1 MPDEPQ
7 PSDADWTRR
16 HLWHIQ
22 PVRDLLLVGIV
33 VSIVWAGY
41 ALRYITIPL
50 IVALGL
56 AYLVEP
62 LVRWVSARFRVSR
75 GAVVGGVTGAIVLGA
90 ASGTFV
96 LIPSVIRQ
104 SEAIVNKVQSGAL
117 KESIGKFQE
126 QLPEAFRKEV
136 ADWIVWI
143 ESATDIDLNGDRQA
157 GKAPMTEQP
166 SGMMTDPQAG
176 PLEPSANESTN
187 RAASR
192 SIWDVGLAFLGA
204 RSGDIAGFIFGVL
217 SLIFAAALVP
227 FYFYF
232 FSVHFPDIVG
242 FLDSLIPDGAKGE
255 VHRLTKQMDAAV
267 AGFVR
272 GRIVIA
278 AIMAVLFTVGWAFCG
293 VPYSLTLGVA
303 AGVLA
308 VVPYLSGVVLL
319 LAVPMLAVAQ
329 LQLPEAERMSML
341 WIVLGPTI
349 VFAAVQALEG
359 NVLTPIIAG
368 RATNL
373 DPVTVF
379 VAILAGGSVAGV
391 YGMLLAIPLAACA
404 KILIKEVALPRIRAW
419 AAGTVSDP
427 LPLDDR

>member
-7 PSDADWTRR
+7 PSEADWTRR

-62 LVRWVSARFRVSR
+62 LVRWVTARFRVSR
-75 GAVVGGVTGAIVLGA
+75 SAVVGGVTGAIVIGA

-104 SEAIVNKVQSGAL
+104 SEAIVDKVQSGAL
-117 KESIGKFQE
+117 KKSIGEFE
-126 QLPEAFRKEV
+126 AQLPEAFRKEV

-143 ESATDIDLNGDRQA
+143 ESTTDVDLNGDRLA
-157 GKAPMTEQP
+157 GKVPVSEP
-166 SGMMTDPQAG
+166 HAG
-176 PLEPSANESTN
+176 PPEPTTNEPTN

-217 SLIFAAALVP
+217 SLLFAAALVP

-242 FLDSLIPDGAKGE
+242 FLDSLIPDGAKSE

-278 AIMAVLFTVGWAFCG
+278 AIMAVLFTAGWAFCG
-293 VPYSLTLGVA
+293 VPYALTLGVA

-341 WIVLGPTI
+341 WVVLGPTI

>member
-7 PSDADWTRR
+7 PSETDWTRR

-33 VSIVWAGY
+33 VAIVWAGY

-62 LVRWVSARFRVSR
+62 LVRWISARFRVSR
-75 GAVVGGVTGAIVLGA
+75 TAVVGGVTGAIVLGA

-117 KESIGKFQE
+117 KKSIGEFQA
-126 QLPEAFRKEV
+126 QLPEAFRKDV
-136 ADWIVWI
+136 TDWILWI
-143 ESATDIDLNGDRQA
+143 ESTTDVDLNGDRLA
-157 GKAPMTEQP
+157 GKDPVSEP
-166 SGMMTDPQAG
+166 HVGPTDTATN
-176 PLEPSANESTN
+176 EPTN

-217 SLIFAAALVP
+217 SLLFAAALVP

-242 FLDSLIPDGAKGE
+242 FLDSLIPDGAKSE

-293 VPYSLTLGVA
+293 VPYALTLGVA

-341 WIVLGPTI
+341 WVVLGPSI

-419 AAGTVSDP
+419 AAGTVNDP

>member
-7 PSDADWTRR
+7 QSEADWTRR

-33 VSIVWAGY
+33 FAIVWAGY

-62 LVRWVSARFRVSR
+62 LVRWLSTRFRLSR

-117 KESIGKFQE
+117 KASIGEFQA
-126 QLPEAFRKEV
+126 QLPEAFRKEA
-136 ADWIVWI
+136 ADWIMWI
-143 ESATDIDLNGDRQA
+143 ETTTDVDLNGDKLA
-157 GKAPMTEQP
+157 GKVPLVEP
-166 SGMMTDPQAG
+166 HAG
-176 PLEPSANESTN
+176 PVDPTAIEAPIRTP
-187 RAASR
+187 SR
-192 SIWDVGLAFLGA
+192 SIWEVGLAFLGA
-204 RSGDIAGFIFGVL
+204 RSGDIAGFVFGVL
-217 SLIFAAALVP
+217 SLLFAAALVP

-232 FSVHFPDIVG
+232 FSVHFPDIVA

-255 VHRLTKQMDAAV
+255 VHRLTGQMDAAV

-278 AIMAVLFTVGWAFCG
+278 AIMAVLFTVGWALCG
-293 VPYSLTLGVA
+293 VPYALTLGVA

-341 WIVLGPTI
+341 WVLLGPTI

-404 KILIKEVALPRIRAW
+404 KILIREVALPRIRAW
-419 AAGTVSDP
+419 AAGTVNDP

>member
-7 PSDADWTRR
+7 PNEADWTRR

-22 PVRDLLLVGIV
+22 PVRDLLLVGILV
-33 VSIVWAGY
+33 AIVWAGY

-62 LVRWVSARFRVSR
+62 LVRLVSERFKASR
-75 GAVVGGVTGAIVLGA
+75 TAVVGGMTGAIVLGA
-90 ASGTFV
+90 AGGTFV

-104 SEAIVNKVQSGAL
+104 SESIVNKVQSGAL
-117 KESIGKFQE
+117 KKSIGEFQS
-126 QLPEAFRKEV
+126 QLPEAFREEV

-143 ESATDIDLNGDRQA
+143 ESMTDVDLNGDRLA
-157 GKAPMTEQP
+157 GKVPVTEQP
-166 SGMMTDPQAG
+166 AESVADPQVRTAET
-176 PLEPSANESTN
+176 PANESLN

-192 SIWDVGLAFLGA
+192 SIWEVGLAFLGA

-278 AIMAVLFTVGWAFCG
+278 TIMAVLFTVGWAICG
-293 VPYSLTLGVA
+293 VPYALTLGVA

-308 VVPYLSGVVLL
+308 LVPYLSGVVLL

-329 LQLPEAERMSML
+329 LQQPDAERMSML
-341 WIVLGPTI
+341 WVVLGPTI

-404 KILIKEVALPRIRAW
+404 KILIREVALPRIRAW

>member
-7 PSDADWTRR
+7 PSEADWTRR

-62 LVRWVSARFRVSR
+62 LVRWISARFRVSR
-75 GAVVGGVTGAIVLGA
+75 SAVVGGVTGAIVLGA

-117 KESIGKFQE
+117 KKSIGEFQA

-136 ADWIVWI
+136 ADWILWI
-143 ESATDIDLNGDRQA
+143 ESTTDVDLNGDRLA
-157 GKAPMTEQP
+157 GREPVSEQR
-166 SGMMTDPQAG
+166 AG
-176 PLEPSANESTN
+176 PTEPATYEPTN

-217 SLIFAAALVP
+217 SLLFAAALVP

-242 FLDSLIPDGAKGE
+242 FLDSLIPDGAKGD

-278 AIMAVLFTVGWAFCG
+278 VIMAVLFTVGWAFCG
-293 VPYSLTLGVA
+293 VPYALTLGVA

-329 LQLPEAERMSML
+329 LQLPETERMSML
-341 WIVLGPTI
+341 WVVLGPTI

-419 AAGTVSDP
+419 AAGTVNDP

>member
-1 MPDEPQ
+1 MPDEPR
-7 PSDADWTRR
+7 PSETDWTRR

-33 VSIVWAGY
+33 VAIVWAGY

-62 LVRWVSARFRVSR
+62 LVRWISARFRVSR
-75 GAVVGGVTGAIVLGA
+75 AAVVGGVTGAIVLGA

-117 KESIGKFQE
+117 KKSIGEFQA

-143 ESATDIDLNGDRQA
+143 ESTTDVDLNGDRLA
-157 GKAPMTEQP
+157 GKSPVPEQ
-166 SGMMTDPQAG
+166 QAG
-176 PLEPSANESTN
+176 PADATAIEPSN

-204 RSGDIAGFIFGVL
+204 RSGDIAGFIFGIL
-217 SLIFAAALVP
+217 SLLFAAALVP

-242 FLDSLIPDGAKGE
+242 FLDSLIPDGARGE

-293 VPYSLTLGVA
+293 VPYALTLGVA

-329 LQLPEAERMSML
+329 LQLPETERMSML
-341 WIVLGPTI
+341 WVVLGPTI

-404 KILIKEVALPRIRAW
+404 KILIREVALPRIRAW
-419 AAGTVSDP
+419 ATGTAKDP

>member
-1 MPDEPQ
+1 MPDEPR
-7 PSDADWTRR
+7 PSELDWTRR

-33 VSIVWAGY
+33 VAIVWAGY

-62 LVRWVSARFRVSR
+62 LVRWVSSRFRIGR
-75 GAVVGGVTGAIVLGA
+75 TAVVGGVTGAIVLGA

-96 LIPSVIRQ
+96 LIPSVVRQ

-117 KESIGKFQE
+117 KASIGEFQA

-136 ADWIVWI
+136 ADWLAWI
-143 ESATDIDLNGDRQA
+143 ETTTDVDLNGDRRA
-157 GKAPMTEQP
+157 GQSPIGPVDPAAPEQP
-166 SGMMTDPQAG
+166 MRA
-176 PLEPSANESTN
+176 SA
-187 RAASR
+187 R
-192 SIWDVGLAFLGA
+192 SIWDVSLAFLGA
-204 RSGDIAGFIFGVL
+204 RSGDIAGFVFGML
-217 SLIFAAALVP
+217 SLLFAAALVP

-242 FLDSLIPDGAKGE
+242 FLDSLVPVGGKGE
-255 VHRLTKQMDAAV
+255 VHRLAGQMDAAV

-278 AIMAVLFTVGWAFCG
+278 VIMAVLFTIGWAFCG
-293 VPYSLTLGVA
+293 VPYALTLGVA

-341 WIVLGPTI
+341 WVVLGPTI

-404 KILIKEVALPRIRAW
+404 KIVIKEVALPRIRAW
-419 AAGTVSDP
+419 EAGTGSDP

>member
-1 MPDEPQ
+1 MPDEPR
-7 PSDADWTRR
+7 PSELDWTRR

-33 VSIVWAGY
+33 VAIVWAGY

-62 LVRWVSARFRVSR
+62 LVRWVSSRFRIGR
-75 GAVVGGVTGAIVLGA
+75 TAVVGGVTGAIVLGA

-96 LIPSVIRQ
+96 LIPSVVRQ

-117 KESIGKFQE
+117 KASIGEFQA
-126 QLPEAFRKEV
+126 QLPEAFRKDV
-136 ADWIVWI
+136 ADWLAWI
-143 ESATDIDLNGDRQA
+143 ETTTDVDLNGDRRA
-157 GKAPMTEQP
+157 GQSPIGPVDPAAPEQP
-166 SGMMTDPQAG
+166 MRA
-176 PLEPSANESTN
+176 SA
-187 RAASR
+187 R
-192 SIWDVGLAFLGA
+192 SIWDVSLAFLGA
-204 RSGDIAGFIFGVL
+204 RSGDIAGFVFGML
-217 SLIFAAALVP
+217 SLLFAAALVP

-242 FLDSLIPDGAKGE
+242 FLDSLVPVGGKGE
-255 VHRLTKQMDAAV
+255 VHRLAGQMDAAV

-278 AIMAVLFTVGWAFCG
+278 VIMAVLFTIGWAFCG
-293 VPYSLTLGVA
+293 VPYALTLGVA

-341 WIVLGPTI
+341 WVVLGPTI

-404 KILIKEVALPRIRAW
+404 KIVIKEVALPRIRAW

>member
-7 PSDADWTRR
+7 PSETDWTRR

-33 VSIVWAGY
+33 VAIVWAGY

-62 LVRWVSARFRVSR
+62 LVRWISARFRVSR
-75 GAVVGGVTGAIVLGA
+75 AAVVGGVTGAIVLGA

-117 KESIGKFQE
+117 KKSIGEFQA
-126 QLPEAFRKEV
+126 QLPEAFRKDV
-136 ADWIVWI
+136 TDWILWI
-143 ESATDIDLNGDRQA
+143 ESTTDVDLNGDRLA
-157 GKAPMTEQP
+157 GKVPVSEQHAEPTE
-166 SGMMTDPQAG
+166 TATN
-176 PLEPSANESTN
+176 EPTN

-217 SLIFAAALVP
+217 SLLFAAALVP

-278 AIMAVLFTVGWAFCG
+278 AIMAVLFTVGWAVCG
-293 VPYSLTLGVA
+293 VPYALTLGVA

-341 WIVLGPTI
+341 WVLLGPTI

-404 KILIKEVALPRIRAW
+404 KIVIKEVALPRIRAW
-419 AAGTVSDP
+419 AAGTVNDP

>member
-7 PSDADWTRR
+7 PSETDWTRR

-33 VSIVWAGY
+33 VAIVWAGY

-62 LVRWVSARFRVSR
+62 LVHWISARFRVSR
-75 GAVVGGVTGAIVLGA
+75 AAVVGGVTGAIVLGA

-117 KESIGKFQE
+117 KKSIGEFQA
-126 QLPEAFRKEV
+126 QLPEAFRKDV
-136 ADWIVWI
+136 TDWILWI
-143 ESATDIDLNGDRQA
+143 ESTTDVDLNGDRLA
-157 GKAPMTEQP
+157 GKVPVSEQHAEPTE
-166 SGMMTDPQAG
+166 TATN
-176 PLEPSANESTN
+176 EPTN

-217 SLIFAAALVP
+217 SLLFAAALVP

-278 AIMAVLFTVGWAFCG
+278 AIMAVLFTVGWAVCG
-293 VPYSLTLGVA
+293 VPYALTLGVA

-341 WIVLGPTI
+341 WVVLGPTI

-419 AAGTVSDP
+419 AAGTVNDP

>member
-1 MPDEPQ
+1 MPDEPR
-7 PSDADWTRR
+7 PSETDWTRR

-33 VSIVWAGY
+33 VAIVWAGY

-75 GAVVGGVTGAIVLGA
+75 AAVVGGVTGAIVLGA

-96 LIPSVIRQ
+96 LVRSVIRQ

-117 KESIGKFQE
+117 KKSIGEFQA

-143 ESATDIDLNGDRQA
+143 ESTTDVDLNGDRLA
-157 GKAPMTEQP
+157 GKSPVPEQ
-166 SGMMTDPQAG
+166 QVG
-176 PLEPSANESTN
+176 PAEPTAIEPAN

-204 RSGDIAGFIFGVL
+204 RSGDIAGFIFGIL
-217 SLIFAAALVP
+217 SLLFAAALVP

-242 FLDSLIPDGAKGE
+242 FLDSLIPDGARGE

-293 VPYSLTLGVA
+293 VPYALTLGVA

-341 WIVLGPTI
+341 WVVLGPTI

-404 KILIKEVALPRIRAW
+404 KILIREVALPRIRAW
-419 AAGTVSDP
+419 AAGTANDP

>member
-7 PSDADWTRR
+7 PSEADWTRR

-33 VSIVWAGY
+33 VAIVWAGY

-62 LVRWVSARFRVSR
+62 LVRWISARFRVSR
-75 GAVVGGVTGAIVLGA
+75 SAVVGGVTGAIVLGA

-117 KESIGKFQE
+117 KKSIGEFQA

-143 ESATDIDLNGDRQA
+143 ESTTDVDLNGDRLA
-157 GKAPMTEQP
+157 GKEPVSEQR
-166 SGMMTDPQAG
+166 AG
-176 PLEPSANESTN
+176 PTEPATNDPTN

-217 SLIFAAALVP
+217 SLLFAAALVP

-242 FLDSLIPDGAKGE
+242 FLDSLIPDGAKSD

-278 AIMAVLFTVGWAFCG
+278 AIMAVLFTAGWAFCG
-293 VPYSLTLGVA
+293 VPYALTLGVA

-329 LQLPEAERMSML
+329 LQLPETERMSML
-341 WIVLGPTI
+341 WVVLGPSI

-419 AAGTVSDP
+419 AAGTANDP

>member
-1 MPDEPQ
+1 
-7 PSDADWTRR
+7 
-16 HLWHIQ
+16 
-22 PVRDLLLVGIV
+22 
-33 VSIVWAGY
+33 
-41 ALRYITIPL
+41 
-50 IVALGL
+50 VALGL

-62 LVRWVSARFRVSR
+62 LVRWVSSRFRIGR
-75 GAVVGGVTGAIVLGA
+75 TAVVGGVTGAIVLGA

-96 LIPSVIRQ
+96 LIPSVVRQ

-117 KESIGKFQE
+117 KASIGEFQA

-136 ADWIVWI
+136 ADWLAWI
-143 ESATDIDLNGDRQA
+143 ETTTDVDLNGDRRA
-157 GKAPMTEQP
+157 GQSPIGPVDPAAPEQP
-166 SGMMTDPQAG
+166 MRA
-176 PLEPSANESTN
+176 SA
-187 RAASR
+187 R
-192 SIWDVGLAFLGA
+192 SIWDVSLAFLGA
-204 RSGDIAGFIFGVL
+204 RSGDIAGFVFGML
-217 SLIFAAALVP
+217 SLLFAAALVP

-242 FLDSLIPDGAKGE
+242 FLDSLVPVGGKGE
-255 VHRLTKQMDAAV
+255 VHRLAGQMDAAV

-278 AIMAVLFTVGWAFCG
+278 VIMAVLFTVGWAFCG
-293 VPYSLTLGVA
+293 VPYALTLGVA

-341 WIVLGPTI
+341 WVVLGPTI

-404 KILIKEVALPRIRAW
+404 KIVIKEVALPRIRAW

>member
-7 PSDADWTRR
+7 PSEADWTRR

-62 LVRWVSARFRVSR
+62 LVRWISARFRVSR
-75 GAVVGGVTGAIVLGA
+75 AAVVGGVTGAIVLGA

-117 KESIGKFQE
+117 KKSIGEFQA

-143 ESATDIDLNGDRQA
+143 ESTTDVDLNGDRLA
-157 GKAPMTEQP
+157 GREPVSEQR
-166 SGMMTDPQAG
+166 AG
-176 PLEPSANESTN
+176 PTEPATNEPTN

-217 SLIFAAALVP
+217 SLLFAAALVP

-293 VPYSLTLGVA
+293 VPYALTLGVA

-329 LQLPEAERMSML
+329 LQLPETERMSML
-341 WIVLGPTI
+341 WVVLGPTI

-419 AAGTVSDP
+419 AAGTVNDP

>member
-7 PSDADWTRR
+7 PSEADWTRR

-33 VSIVWAGY
+33 VAIVWAGS
-41 ALRYITIPL
+41 ALRDITIPL

-62 LVRWVSARFRVSR
+62 LVRWISARFRVSR
-75 GAVVGGVTGAIVLGA
+75 SAVVGGVTGAIVLGA

-117 KESIGKFQE
+117 KKSIGEFQA

-143 ESATDIDLNGDRQA
+143 ESTTDVDLNGDRLA
-157 GKAPMTEQP
+157 GKVPVSEQH
-166 SGMMTDPQAG
+166 AG
-176 PLEPSANESTN
+176 PPEPTTIEPTN

-217 SLIFAAALVP
+217 SLLFAAALVP

-242 FLDSLIPDGAKGE
+242 FLDSLIPDGAKSD

-293 VPYSLTLGVA
+293 VPYALTLGVA

-341 WIVLGPTI
+341 WVVLGPTI

-419 AAGTVSDP
+419 AAGTANDP

>member
-1 MPDEPQ
+1 MPDEPR
-7 PSDADWTRR
+7 PSELDWTRR

-33 VSIVWAGY
+33 VAIVWAGY

-62 LVRWVSARFRVSR
+62 LVRWVSSRFRIGR
-75 GAVVGGVTGAIVLGA
+75 TAVVGGVTGAIVLGA

-96 LIPSVIRQ
+96 LIPSVVRQ

-117 KESIGKFQE
+117 KASIGEFQA

-136 ADWIVWI
+136 ADWLAWI
-143 ESATDIDLNGDRQA
+143 ETTTDVDLNGDRRA
-157 GKAPMTEQP
+157 GQSPIGPVDPAAPEQP
-166 SGMMTDPQAG
+166 MRA
-176 PLEPSANESTN
+176 SA
-187 RAASR
+187 R
-192 SIWDVGLAFLGA
+192 SIWDVSLAFLGA
-204 RSGDIAGFIFGVL
+204 RSGDIAGFVFGML
-217 SLIFAAALVP
+217 SLLFAAALVP

-242 FLDSLIPDGAKGE
+242 FLDSLVPVGGKGE
-255 VHRLTKQMDAAV
+255 VHRLAGQMDAAV

-278 AIMAVLFTVGWAFCG
+278 VIMAVLFTIGWAFCG
-293 VPYSLTLGVA
+293 VPYALTLGVA

-341 WIVLGPTI
+341 WVVLGPTI

-404 KILIKEVALPRIRAW
+404 KIVIKEVALPRIRAW

>member
-1 MPDEPQ
+1 MPDEPR
-7 PSDADWTRR
+7 PSELDWTRR

-33 VSIVWAGY
+33 VAIVWAGY

-62 LVRWVSARFRVSR
+62 LVRWVSSRFRIGR
-75 GAVVGGVTGAIVLGA
+75 TAVVGGVTGAIVLGA

-96 LIPSVIRQ
+96 LIPSVVRQ

-117 KESIGKFQE
+117 KASIGEFQA

-136 ADWIVWI
+136 ADWLAWI
-143 ESATDIDLNGDRQA
+143 ETTTDVDLNGDRRA
-157 GKAPMTEQP
+157 GQSPIGPVDPAAPEQP
-166 SGMMTDPQAG
+166 MRA
-176 PLEPSANESTN
+176 SA
-187 RAASR
+187 R
-192 SIWDVGLAFLGA
+192 SIWDVSLAFLGA
-204 RSGDIAGFIFGVL
+204 RSGDIAGFVFGML
-217 SLIFAAALVP
+217 SLLFAAALVP

-242 FLDSLIPDGAKGE
+242 FLDSLVPVGGKGE
-255 VHRLTKQMDAAV
+255 VHRLAGQMDAAV

-278 AIMAVLFTVGWAFCG
+278 VIMAVLFTIGWAFCG
-293 VPYSLTLGVA
+293 VPYALTLGVA

-319 LAVPMLAVAQ
+319 LAVPMLAVTQ

-341 WIVLGPTI
+341 WVVLGPTI

-404 KILIKEVALPRIRAW
+404 KIVIKEVALPRIRAW

>member
-7 PSDADWTRR
+7 PSETDWTRR

-33 VSIVWAGY
+33 VALVWAGY

-62 LVRWVSARFRVSR
+62 LVRLISARFRVSR
-75 GAVVGGVTGAIVLGA
+75 AAVVGGVTGAIVLGA

-117 KESIGKFQE
+117 KKSIGEFEE
-126 QLPEAFRKEV
+126 QLPEAFRNEV
-136 ADWIVWI
+136 KDWILWI
-143 ESATDIDLNGDRQA
+143 ESTTDVDLNGDRHA
-157 GKAPMTEQP
+157 GNVPVTEPNAAQP
-166 SGMMTDPQAG
+166 EPTAI
-176 PLEPSANESTN
+176 EPSN

-217 SLIFAAALVP
+217 SLLFAAALVP

-242 FLDSLIPDGAKGE
+242 FLDSLIPDGAKSD

-293 VPYSLTLGVA
+293 VPYALTLGVA

-319 LAVPMLAVAQ
+319 LAIPMLAVAQ

-341 WIVLGPTI
+341 WVVLGPSI

-419 AAGTVSDP
+419 AAGTVNDP
-427 LPLDDR
+427 LPLDDH

>member
-7 PSDADWTRR
+7 PSEADWTRR

-62 LVRWVSARFRVSR
+62 LVRWVTARFRVSR
-75 GAVVGGVTGAIVLGA
+75 SAVVGGVTGAIVIGA

-104 SEAIVNKVQSGAL
+104 SEAIVDKVQSGAL
-117 KESIGKFQE
+117 KKSIGEFQA

-143 ESATDIDLNGDRQA
+143 ESTTDVDLNGDRLA
-157 GKAPMTEQP
+157 GKVPVSEP
-166 SGMMTDPQAG
+166 HAG
-176 PLEPSANESTN
+176 PPEPTTNEPTN

-217 SLIFAAALVP
+217 SLLFAAALVP

-242 FLDSLIPDGAKGE
+242 FLDSLIPDGAKSE

-278 AIMAVLFTVGWAFCG
+278 AIMAVLFTAGWAFCG
-293 VPYSLTLGVA
+293 VPYALTLGVA

-341 WIVLGPTI
+341 WVVLGPTI

>member
-7 PSDADWTRR
+7 PSETDWTRR

-62 LVRWVSARFRVSR
+62 LVRWISARFRVSR
-75 GAVVGGVTGAIVLGA
+75 AGVVGGVTGAIVLGA

-117 KESIGKFQE
+117 KKSIGEFQA

-136 ADWIVWI
+136 ADWIAWI
-143 ESATDIDLNGDRQA
+143 EATTDVDLNGDRLA
-157 GKAPMTEQP
+157 GKVPVTEQ
-166 SGMMTDPQAG
+166 TAEPQEAATN
-176 PLEPSANESTN
+176 EPTN

-217 SLIFAAALVP
+217 SLLFAAALVP

-242 FLDSLIPDGAKGE
+242 FLDSLIPDGAKKE

-278 AIMAVLFTVGWAFCG
+278 AIMAVLFTVGWTFCG
-293 VPYSLTLGVA
+293 VPYALTLGVA

-329 LQLPEAERMSML
+329 LQLPEAERMGML
-341 WIVLGPTI
+341 WVVLGPTI

-419 AAGTVSDP
+419 AAGTVNDP

>member
-1 MPDEPQ
+1 MPDEPR
-7 PSDADWTRR
+7 PSELDWTRR

-33 VSIVWAGY
+33 VAIVWAGY

-62 LVRWVSARFRVSR
+62 LVRWVSSRFRIGR
-75 GAVVGGVTGAIVLGA
+75 AAVVGGVTGAIVLGA

-96 LIPSVIRQ
+96 LIPSVVRQ

-117 KESIGKFQE
+117 KASIGEFQA

-136 ADWIVWI
+136 ADWLAWI
-143 ESATDIDLNGDRQA
+143 ETTTDVDLNGDRRA
-157 GKAPMTEQP
+157 GQSPIGPVDPAAPEQH
-166 SGMMTDPQAG
+166 MRA
-176 PLEPSANESTN
+176 SA
-187 RAASR
+187 R
-192 SIWDVGLAFLGA
+192 SIWDVSLAFLGA
-204 RSGDIAGFIFGVL
+204 RSGDIAGFVFGML
-217 SLIFAAALVP
+217 SLLFAAALVP

-242 FLDSLIPDGAKGE
+242 FLDSLVPVGGKGE
-255 VHRLTKQMDAAV
+255 VHRLAGQMDAAV

-278 AIMAVLFTVGWAFCG
+278 VIMAVLFTIGWAFCG
-293 VPYSLTLGVA
+293 VPYALTLGVA

-341 WIVLGPTI
+341 WVVLGPTI

-404 KILIKEVALPRIRAW
+404 KIVIKEVALPRIRAW

>member
-1 MPDEPQ
+1 MPDEPR
-7 PSDADWTRR
+7 PSELDWTRR

-33 VSIVWAGY
+33 VAIVWAGY

-62 LVRWVSARFRVSR
+62 LVRWVSSRFRIGR
-75 GAVVGGVTGAIVLGA
+75 TAVVGGVTGAIVLGA

-96 LIPSVIRQ
+96 LIPSVVRQ

-117 KESIGKFQE
+117 KASIGEFQA

-136 ADWIVWI
+136 ADWLAWI
-143 ESATDIDLNGDRQA
+143 ETTTDVDLNGDRRA
-157 GKAPMTEQP
+157 GQSPIGPVDPAAPEQP
-166 SGMMTDPQAG
+166 MRA
-176 PLEPSANESTN
+176 SA
-187 RAASR
+187 R
-192 SIWDVGLAFLGA
+192 SIWDVSLAFLGA
-204 RSGDIAGFIFGVL
+204 RSGDIAGFVFGML
-217 SLIFAAALVP
+217 SLLFAAALVP

-242 FLDSLIPDGAKGE
+242 FLDSLVPVGGKGE
-255 VHRLTKQMDAAV
+255 VHRLAGQMDAAV

-278 AIMAVLFTVGWAFCG
+278 VIMAVLFTVGWAFCG
-293 VPYSLTLGVA
+293 VPYALTLGVA

-341 WIVLGPTI
+341 WVVLGPTI

-404 KILIKEVALPRIRAW
+404 KIVIK
-419 AAGTVSDP
+419 
-427 LPLDDR
+427 

>member
-1 MPDEPQ
+1 MPDEPR
-7 PSDADWTRR
+7 PSEHDWTRR

-33 VSIVWAGY
+33 VAIVWAGY

-62 LVRWVSARFRVSR
+62 LVRWVSSRFRIGR
-75 GAVVGGVTGAIVLGA
+75 AAVVGGVTGAIVLGA

-96 LIPSVIRQ
+96 LIPSVVRQ

-117 KESIGKFQE
+117 KASIGEFQA

-136 ADWIVWI
+136 ADWLAWI
-143 ESATDIDLNGDRQA
+143 ETTTDVDLNGDRRA
-157 GKAPMTEQP
+157 GQSPIGPVDPAAPEQP
-166 SGMMTDPQAG
+166 MRA
-176 PLEPSANESTN
+176 SA
-187 RAASR
+187 R
-192 SIWDVGLAFLGA
+192 SIWDVSLAFLGA
-204 RSGDIAGFIFGVL
+204 RSGDIAGFVFGML
-217 SLIFAAALVP
+217 SLLFAAALVP

-242 FLDSLIPDGAKGE
+242 FLDSLVPVGGKGE
-255 VHRLTKQMDAAV
+255 VHRLAGQMDAAV

-278 AIMAVLFTVGWAFCG
+278 VIMAVLFTIGWAFCG
-293 VPYSLTLGVA
+293 VPYALTLGVA

-341 WIVLGPTI
+341 WVVLGPTI

-404 KILIKEVALPRIRAW
+404 KIVIKEVALPRIRAW

>member
-7 PSDADWTRR
+7 PSEADWTRR

-62 LVRWVSARFRVSR
+62 LVRWVTARFRVSR
-75 GAVVGGVTGAIVLGA
+75 SAVVGGVTGAIVLGA

-117 KESIGKFQE
+117 KKSIGEFQA

-136 ADWIVWI
+136 ADWILWI
-143 ESATDIDLNGDRQA
+143 ESTTDVDLNGDRLA
-157 GKAPMTEQP
+157 GREPVSEQR
-166 SGMMTDPQAG
+166 AG
-176 PLEPSANESTN
+176 PTEPATYEPTN

-217 SLIFAAALVP
+217 SLLFAAALVP

-242 FLDSLIPDGAKGE
+242 FLDSLIPDGAKGD

-278 AIMAVLFTVGWAFCG
+278 VIMAVLFTVGWAFCG
-293 VPYSLTLGVA
+293 VPYALTLGVA

-329 LQLPEAERMSML
+329 LQLPETERMSML
-341 WIVLGPTI
+341 WVVLGPTI

-419 AAGTVSDP
+419 AAGTVNDP

>member
-1 MPDEPQ
+1 MPDEPL
-7 PSDADWTRR
+7 PSEVDWTRR

-33 VSIVWAGY
+33 VAVVWAGY

-62 LVRWVSARFRVSR
+62 LVRWISTRFRVTR
-75 GAVVGGVTGAIVLGA
+75 VAVVGGVTGAIVLGA
-90 ASGTFV
+90 AGGTFV

-117 KESIGKFQE
+117 KNSIGEFQA
-126 QLPEAFRKEV
+126 QLPEAFRKDV
-136 ADWIVWI
+136 AEWLLWL
-143 ESATDIDLNGDRQA
+143 ESKTDVDLNGDRLA
-157 GKAPMTEQP
+157 GKLPL
-166 SGMMTDPQAG
+166 TDPAAG
-176 PLEPSANESTN
+176 PSDATPVDAAPH
-187 RAASR
+187 AASR

-204 RSGDIAGFIFGVL
+204 RSGDIAGFILSVL
-217 SLIFAAALVP
+217 SLLFAAALVP

-242 FLDSLIPDGAKGE
+242 FLDSMIPDDAKTD
-255 VHRLTKQMDAAV
+255 VHRLTAQMDAAV

-278 AIMAVLFTVGWAFCG
+278 AIMAVLFTVGWAICG
-293 VPYSLTLGVA
+293 VPYALTLGVA

-319 LAVPMLAVAQ
+319 LAVPMLAVTQ

-341 WIVLGPTI
+341 WVVLGPAI
-349 VFAAVQALEG
+349 VFSAVQALEG

-391 YGMLLAIPLAACA
+391 YGMLLAIPIAACA
-404 KILIKEVALPRIRAW
+404 KILLKEVALPRIRAW
-419 AAGTVSDP
+419 AAGTVKDP

>member
-1 MPDEPQ
+1 
-7 PSDADWTRR
+7 
-16 HLWHIQ
+16 
-22 PVRDLLLVGIV
+22 
-33 VSIVWAGY
+33 
-41 ALRYITIPL
+41 
-50 IVALGL
+50 
-56 AYLVEP
+56 
-62 LVRWVSARFRVSR
+62 
-75 GAVVGGVTGAIVLGA
+75 
-90 ASGTFV
+90 
-96 LIPSVIRQ
+96 
-104 SEAIVNKVQSGAL
+104 
-117 KESIGKFQE
+117 
-126 QLPEAFRKEV
+126 
-136 ADWIVWI
+136 
-143 ESATDIDLNGDRQA
+143 
-157 GKAPMTEQP
+157 
-166 SGMMTDPQAG
+166 
-176 PLEPSANESTN
+176 
-187 RAASR
+187 
-192 SIWDVGLAFLGA
+192 
-204 RSGDIAGFIFGVL
+204 VL
-217 SLIFAAALVP
+217 SLLFAAALVP

-232 FSVHFPDIVG
+232 FSVHFPDIVA

-255 VHRLTKQMDAAV
+255 VHRLTGQMDAAV

-278 AIMAVLFTVGWAFCG
+278 AIMAVLFTVGWALCG
-293 VPYSLTLGVA
+293 VPYALTLGVA

-308 VVPYLSGVVLL
+308 VVPYLSGVVLM

-341 WIVLGPTI
+341 WVLLGPTI

-404 KILIKEVALPRIRAW
+404 KILIREVALTRIRAW
-419 AAGTVSDP
+419 AAGTVNDP

>member
-1 MPDEPQ
+1 MPDEPR
-7 PSDADWTRR
+7 PSELDWTRR

-33 VSIVWAGY
+33 VAIVWAGY

-62 LVRWVSARFRVSR
+62 LVRWVSSRFRIGR
-75 GAVVGGVTGAIVLGA
+75 TAVVGGVTGAIVLGA

-96 LIPSVIRQ
+96 LIPSVVRQ

-117 KESIGKFQE
+117 KASIGEFQA

-136 ADWIVWI
+136 ADWLAWI
-143 ESATDIDLNGDRQA
+143 ETTTDVDLNGDRRA
-157 GKAPMTEQP
+157 GQSPIGPVDPAAP
-166 SGMMTDPQAG
+166 
-176 PLEPSANESTN
+176 EPPVRASA
-187 RAASR
+187 R
-192 SIWDVGLAFLGA
+192 SIWDVSLAFLGA
-204 RSGDIAGFIFGVL
+204 RSGDIAGFVFGML
-217 SLIFAAALVP
+217 SLLFAAALVP

-242 FLDSLIPDGAKGE
+242 FLDSLVPVGGKGE
-255 VHRLTKQMDAAV
+255 VHRLAGQMDAAV

-278 AIMAVLFTVGWAFCG
+278 VIMAVLFTIGWAFCG
-293 VPYSLTLGVA
+293 VPYALTLGVA

-341 WIVLGPTI
+341 WVVLGPTI

-404 KILIKEVALPRIRAW
+404 KIVIKEVALPRIRAW

>member
-1 MPDEPQ
+1 MPDEPR
-7 PSDADWTRR
+7 PSELDWTRR

-33 VSIVWAGY
+33 VAIVWAGY

-62 LVRWVSARFRVSR
+62 LVRWVSSRFRIGR
-75 GAVVGGVTGAIVLGA
+75 TAVVGGVTGAIVLGA

-96 LIPSVIRQ
+96 LIPSVVRQ

-117 KESIGKFQE
+117 KASIGEFQA

-136 ADWIVWI
+136 ADWLAWI
-143 ESATDIDLNGDRQA
+143 ETTTDVDLNGDRRVGQSPIGPA
-157 GKAPMTEQP
+157 DPAAPEQP
-166 SGMMTDPQAG
+166 MRA
-176 PLEPSANESTN
+176 SA
-187 RAASR
+187 R
-192 SIWDVGLAFLGA
+192 SIWDVSLAFLGA
-204 RSGDIAGFIFGVL
+204 RSGDIAGFVFGML
-217 SLIFAAALVP
+217 SLLFAAALVP

-242 FLDSLIPDGAKGE
+242 FLDSLVPVGGKGE
-255 VHRLTKQMDAAV
+255 VHRLAGQMDAAV

-278 AIMAVLFTVGWAFCG
+278 VIMAVLFTIGWAFCG
-293 VPYSLTLGVA
+293 VPYALTLGVA

-341 WIVLGPTI
+341 WVVLGPTI

-404 KILIKEVALPRIRAW
+404 KIVIKEVALPRIRAW

>member
-1 MPDEPQ
+1 MPDEPR
-7 PSDADWTRR
+7 PSELDWTRR

-33 VSIVWAGY
+33 VAIVWAGY

-62 LVRWVSARFRVSR
+62 LVRWVSSRFRIGR
-75 GAVVGGVTGAIVLGA
+75 TAVVGGVTGAIVLGA

-96 LIPSVIRQ
+96 LIPSVVRQ

-117 KESIGKFQE
+117 KASIGEFQA

-136 ADWIVWI
+136 ADWLAWI
-143 ESATDIDLNGDRQA
+143 ETTTDVDLNGDRRA
-157 GKAPMTEQP
+157 GQSPIGPADPAAPEQP
-166 SGMMTDPQAG
+166 MRA
-176 PLEPSANESTN
+176 SA
-187 RAASR
+187 R
-192 SIWDVGLAFLGA
+192 SIWDVSLAFLGA
-204 RSGDIAGFIFGVL
+204 RSGDIAGFVFGML
-217 SLIFAAALVP
+217 SLLFAAALVP

-242 FLDSLIPDGAKGE
+242 FLDSLVPVGGKGE
-255 VHRLTKQMDAAV
+255 VHRLAGQMDAAV

-278 AIMAVLFTVGWAFCG
+278 VIMAVLFTIGWAFCG
-293 VPYSLTLGVA
+293 VPYALTLGVA

-341 WIVLGPTI
+341 WVVLGPTI

-404 KILIKEVALPRIRAW
+404 KIVIKEVALPRIRAW

>member
-1 MPDEPQ
+1 
-7 PSDADWTRR
+7 
-16 HLWHIQ
+16 
-22 PVRDLLLVGIV
+22 
-33 VSIVWAGY
+33 VWAGY

-62 LVRWVSARFRVSR
+62 LVRWISTRFRVSR
-75 GAVVGGVTGAIVLGA
+75 AAVVGGVTGAIVLGA

-117 KESIGKFQE
+117 KKSIGEFQA

-136 ADWIVWI
+136 TDWIVWI
-143 ESATDIDLNGDRQA
+143 ESATDIDLNGDRLA
-157 GKAPMTEQP
+157 GKESM
-166 SGMMTDPQAG
+166 S
-176 PLEPSANESTN
+176 EPSAGPTEPATNEPATN
-187 RAASR
+187 EPTARAASR

-204 RSGDIAGFIFGVL
+204 RSGDIAGFVFGVL
-217 SLIFAAALVP
+217 SLLFAAALVP

-278 AIMAVLFTVGWAFCG
+278 AIMAVLFTVGWALCG
-293 VPYSLTLGVA
+293 VPYALTLGVA
-303 AGVLA
+303 AGLLA

-319 LAVPMLAVAQ
+319 LVVPMLAVAQ

-341 WIVLGPTI
+341 WVVLGPTI
-349 VFAAVQALEG
+349 VFASVQALEG

>member
-7 PSDADWTRR
+7 PSDPDWTRR

-33 VSIVWAGY
+33 LAIVWAGY

-62 LVRWVSARFRVSR
+62 FVRWVSTRFRVSR

-96 LIPSVIRQ
+96 LIPSVVRQ

-117 KESIGKFQE
+117 KKSIGEFQAR
-126 QLPEAFRKEV
+126 LPEAFRREV

-143 ESATDIDLNGDRQA
+143 ESTTDVDLNGDRLA
-157 GKAPMTEQP
+157 GKLPVPEQL
-166 SGMMTDPQAG
+166 AG
-176 PLEPSANESTN
+176 PPEPTSNEPTN

-204 RSGDIAGFIFGVL
+204 RSGDIAGFVVSVL
-217 SLIFAAALVP
+217 SLLFAAALVP

-232 FSVHFPDIVG
+232 FSVHFPDIVA
-242 FLDSLIPDGAKGE
+242 FLDSMVPSGARSE
-255 VHRLTKQMDAAV
+255 VHRLAGQMDAAV

-293 VPYSLTLGVA
+293 VPYALTLGVA

-329 LQLPEAERMSML
+329 LQLPETERMSML
-341 WIVLGPTI
+341 WVFLGPTI

-391 YGMLLAIPLAACA
+391 YGMLLAIPMAACA

-419 AAGTVSDP
+419 SAGAVNDP

>member
-7 PSDADWTRR
+7 PSEADWTRR

-33 VSIVWAGY
+33 VAIVWAGY

-62 LVRWVSARFRVSR
+62 LVRWISARFRVSR
-75 GAVVGGVTGAIVLGA
+75 SAVVGGVTGAIVLGA

-117 KESIGKFQE
+117 KKSIGEFQA

-143 ESATDIDLNGDRQA
+143 ESTTDVDLNGDRLA
-157 GKAPMTEQP
+157 GKVPVSEQH
-166 SGMMTDPQAG
+166 AG
-176 PLEPSANESTN
+176 PPEPTTNEPTN

-217 SLIFAAALVP
+217 SLLFAAALVP

-242 FLDSLIPDGAKGE
+242 FLDSLIPDGTKGE
-255 VHRLTKQMDAAV
+255 VHRLTGQMDAAV

-293 VPYSLTLGVA
+293 VPYALTLGVA

-341 WIVLGPTI
+341 WVVLGPTI

-419 AAGTVSDP
+419 AAGTANDP

>member
-7 PSDADWTRR
+7 PSEADWTRR

-62 LVRWVSARFRVSR
+62 LVRWVTARFRVSR
-75 GAVVGGVTGAIVLGA
+75 SAVVGGVTGAIVIGA

-104 SEAIVNKVQSGAL
+104 SEAIVDKVQSGAL
-117 KESIGKFQE
+117 KKSIGEFQA

-143 ESATDIDLNGDRQA
+143 ESTTDVDLNGDRLA
-157 GKAPMTEQP
+157 GKVPVSEP
-166 SGMMTDPQAG
+166 HAG
-176 PLEPSANESTN
+176 PPEPTTNEPTN

-217 SLIFAAALVP
+217 SLLFAAALVP

-242 FLDSLIPDGAKGE
+242 FLDSLIPDGAKSE

-278 AIMAVLFTVGWAFCG
+278 AIMAVLFTAGWAFCG
-293 VPYSLTLGVA
+293 VPYALTLGVA

-319 LAVPMLAVAQ
+319 LAVPMLAVDQ
-329 LQLPEAERMSML
+329 LHLPEAERMSML
-341 WIVLGPTI
+341 WVVLGPTI

>member
-7 PSDADWTRR
+7 PSETDWTRR

-62 LVRWVSARFRVSR
+62 LVRWISARFRVSR
-75 GAVVGGVTGAIVLGA
+75 SAVVGGVTGAIVLGA

-117 KESIGKFQE
+117 KKSIGEFQA

-143 ESATDIDLNGDRQA
+143 ESTTDVDLNGDRLA
-157 GKAPMTEQP
+157 GKVPVSEQH
-166 SGMMTDPQAG
+166 AG
-176 PLEPSANESTN
+176 PPEPTTNESTN

-217 SLIFAAALVP
+217 SLLFAAALVP

-242 FLDSLIPDGAKGE
+242 FLDSLIPDGTKGE
-255 VHRLTKQMDAAV
+255 VHRLTGQMDAAV

-278 AIMAVLFTVGWAFCG
+278 AIMAVLFTVGWALCG
-293 VPYSLTLGVA
+293 VPYALTLGVA

-329 LQLPEAERMSML
+329 LQLPETERMSML
-341 WIVLGPTI
+341 WVVLGPSI

-404 KILIKEVALPRIRAW
+404 KILIREVALPRIRAW
-419 AAGTVSDP
+419 AAGTVNDP

>member
-7 PSDADWTRR
+7 PSEADWTRR

-62 LVRWVSARFRVSR
+62 LVRWVTARFRVSR
-75 GAVVGGVTGAIVLGA
+75 SAVVGGVTGAIVIGA

-104 SEAIVNKVQSGAL
+104 SEAIVDKVQSGAL
-117 KESIGKFQE
+117 KKSIGEFQA

-143 ESATDIDLNGDRQA
+143 ESTTDVDLNGDRLA
-157 GKAPMTEQP
+157 GKVPVSEQH
-166 SGMMTDPQAG
+166 AG
-176 PLEPSANESTN
+176 PPEPTTNEPTN

-217 SLIFAAALVP
+217 SLLFAAALVP

-242 FLDSLIPDGAKGE
+242 FLDSLIPDGAKSE

-278 AIMAVLFTVGWAFCG
+278 AIMAVLFTAGWAFCG
-293 VPYSLTLGVA
+293 VPYALTLGVA

-341 WIVLGPTI
+341 WVVLGPTI

>member
-7 PSDADWTRR
+7 PSETDWTRR

-33 VSIVWAGY
+33 VAIVWAGY

-62 LVRWVSARFRVSR
+62 LVHWISARFRVSR
-75 GAVVGGVTGAIVLGA
+75 AAVVGGVTGAIVLGA

-117 KESIGKFQE
+117 KKSIGEFQA
-126 QLPEAFRKEV
+126 QLPEAFRKDV
-136 ADWIVWI
+136 TDWILWI
-143 ESATDIDLNGDRQA
+143 ESTTDVDLNGDRLA
-157 GKAPMTEQP
+157 GKVPVSEQHAEPTE
-166 SGMMTDPQAG
+166 TATN
-176 PLEPSANESTN
+176 EPTN

-217 SLIFAAALVP
+217 SLLFAAALVP

-278 AIMAVLFTVGWAFCG
+278 AIMAVLFTVGWAVCG
-293 VPYSLTLGVA
+293 VPYALTLGVA

-341 WIVLGPTI
+341 WVLLGPTI

-404 KILIKEVALPRIRAW
+404 KIVIKEVALPRIRAW
-419 AAGTVSDP
+419 AAGTVNDP

>member
-1 MPDEPQ
+1 
-7 PSDADWTRR
+7 
-16 HLWHIQ
+16 
-22 PVRDLLLVGIV
+22 VGIV
-33 VSIVWAGY
+33 VAIVWAGY

-62 LVRWVSARFRVSR
+62 LVRWVSSRFRIGR
-75 GAVVGGVTGAIVLGA
+75 AAVVGGVTGAIVLGA

-96 LIPSVIRQ
+96 LIPSVVRQ

-117 KESIGKFQE
+117 KASIGEFQA

-136 ADWIVWI
+136 ADWLAWI
-143 ESATDIDLNGDRQA
+143 ETTTDVDLNGDRLA
-157 GKAPMTEQP
+157 GQSPIGPADPAAPEQP
-166 SGMMTDPQAG
+166 V
-176 PLEPSANESTN
+176 
-187 RAASR
+187 RASVR
-192 SIWDVGLAFLGA
+192 SIWDVSLAFLGA
-204 RSGDIAGFIFGVL
+204 RSGDIAGFVFGML
-217 SLIFAAALVP
+217 SLLFAAALVP

-242 FLDSLIPDGAKGE
+242 FLDSLVPVGGKGE
-255 VHRLTKQMDAAV
+255 VHRLAGQMDAAV

-278 AIMAVLFTVGWAFCG
+278 VIMAVLFTIGWAFCG
-293 VPYSLTLGVA
+293 VPYALTLGVA

-341 WIVLGPTI
+341 WVVLGPTI

-404 KILIKEVALPRIRAW
+404 KIVIKEVALPRIRAW